1 MDQVEITC
9 TENGKTKMA
18 EILSKNDKY
27 MKVVFEE
34 TTITLELFRTDV
46 NRPYVGHKSGL
57 EFTWQPKN

>member
-18 EILSKNDKY
+18 DILSKNDKY

>member
-1 MDQVEITC
+1 
-9 TENGKTKMA
+9 MA

>member
-9 TENGKTKMA
+9 TENGKSKMA

>member
-18 EILSKNDKY
+18 DILSKNDKY

-46 NRPYVGHKSGL
+46 NRPYIGHKSGL
-57 EFTWQPKN
+57 EFTWKPKN

>member
-9 TENGKTKMA
+9 TENGKSKMA

-46 NRPYVGHKSGL
+46 NRPYVGQKSGL

>member
-57 EFTWQPKN
+57 EFKWQPKN

>member
-46 NRPYVGHKSGL
+46 NRPYVGQKSGL